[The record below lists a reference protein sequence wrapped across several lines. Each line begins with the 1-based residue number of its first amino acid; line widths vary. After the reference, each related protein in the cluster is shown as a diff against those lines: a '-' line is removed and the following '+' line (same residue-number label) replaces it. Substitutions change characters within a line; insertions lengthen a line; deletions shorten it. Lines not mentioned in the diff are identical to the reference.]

1 MRTIL
6 ILLALLASPALAS
19 QTVWKWVD
27 AGGVTHYSD
36 TPVEGAVKVELNTG
50 GGNRWDSSA
59 PRGPSGPSQ
68 PTASVAKVSPNYQI
82 EIWRPANEETFPN
95 PSEAVDVRLR
105 IDPALQAGDS
115 LYLYLDGR
123 LVEGYS
129 PTATDF
135 SLKDLERGAHSV
147 MAIVN
152 DSRGQQ
158 VGQAKTVQFF
168 MRQPSVND
176 LTRQPAVGPPKPTPP
191 KRK

>member
-6 ILLALLASPALAS
+6 LLLALLASPVLAS

-50 GGNRWDSSA
+50 SGNRWDSSVS
-59 PRGPSGPSQ
+59 RGSSASSQ
-68 PTASVAKVSPNYQI
+68 STTPAGKAPNYQI
-82 EIWRPANEETFPN
+82 EIWRPANEETFTN
-95 PSEAVDVRLR
+95 PSETVDVRLR

-123 LVEGYS
+123 LVEGYP

-135 SLKDLERGAHSV
+135 SLKDVERGAHSV
-147 MAIVN
+147 TAVVN

-158 VGQAKTVQFF
+158 IAQAKAVQFF
-168 MRQPSVND
+168 MRQPSLLDPVH
-176 LTRQPAVGPPKPTPP
+176 RPAAGPPKPP
-191 KRK
+191 K